1 MLQIIF
7 RYCPRSD
14 KLSQILQKGILEN
27 IKRSYKILSN
37 EKGKYKN
44 VKSNVFCQTSFSDIF
59 FGLSSTEFHPH
70 WIQTEGKYIFQS
82 HPFPQSFTKV

>member
-7 RYCPRSD
+7 RYCPPSD

-27 IKRSYKILSN
+27 IKTSYTILSN

-44 VKSNVFCQTSFSDIF
+44 VKSNVFMSNIF
-59 FGLSSTEFHPH
+59 F
-70 WIQTEGKYIFQS
+70 
-82 HPFPQSFTKV
+82 